1 MYHTMTIAGVQRDLP
16 ICKVSDDL
24 YIGAFVIFGDV
35 ELTVKTAEALLKK
48 APEYDY
54 MISAEAKGIPLI
66 YEMARQSGQN
76 KYFLARKAPKLY
88 MSGVFDVKVNSIT
101 TAKEQHLYL
110 DKADAE
116 LMRGKR
122 ILIVD
127 DVISTG
133 ESLAAVEK
141 LVEEAASSQA
151 VWPSLPRATPRT
163 ATTSSTLRSCRCS
176 TQTAP
181 LRNNQKLHCRRT
193 RMGSAAFCC
202 LAAVLVLI
210 LLLALL
216 LILLVLLLI
225 LLLVLIAVFHGGKA
239 S

>member
-1 MYHTMTIAGVQRDLP
+1 MGKSYTMTIAGLTRELP
-16 ICKVSDDL
+16 LCPISDKLD
-24 YIGAFVIFGDV
+24 IAAFVIFGDV
-35 ELTVKTAEALLKK
+35 PLTVAAAEALLKK
-48 APEYDY
+48 APAFDVLLT
-54 MISAEAKGIPLI
+54 AEAKGIPLI

-141 LVEEAASSQA
+141 LVEEAGGIIAGRMAILAEGDAQNRDDIIYLEK
-151 VWPSLPRATPRT
+151 LP
-163 ATTSSTLRSCRCS
+163 
-176 TQTAP
+176 
-181 LRNNQKLHCRRT
+181 
-193 RMGSAAFCC
+193 
-202 LAAVLVLI
+202 
-210 LLLALL
+210 
-216 LILLVLLLI
+216 
-225 LLLVLIAVFHGGKA
+225 VFHADGTIKE
-239 S
+239 